1 MVKSIASQYINE
13 LLKAQYPSKNQNI
26 LMGTM
31 SLKDEN
37 FKSDQVNTGLF
48 QGSQDTPQQLRLNKE
63 LNSQKNFLNLF

>member
-13 LLKAQYPSKNQNI
+13 LVRIKKPATNQSI

-37 FKSDQVNTGLF
+37 FKLDQH
-48 QGSQDTPQQLRLNKE
+48 
-63 LNSQKNFLNLF
+63 KNG